1 MKTFNWNPAKNQ
13 QLIQERGLSFE
24 DILFAV
30 QNGQL
35 LDDIEHP
42 NAGRYPGQRMLVVDI
57 DGYVCLVPYV
67 ESAEDIFLKTII
79 PSRKATRQ
87 YRGEN
92 P

>member
-1 MKTFNWNPAKNQ
+1 MKTFNWNPDKNR
-13 QLIQERGLSFE
+13 QLMEERGLSFE
-24 DILFAV
+24 DVLFSL

-42 NAGRYPGQRMLVVDI
+42 NSERYSAQRMLVVDI

-67 ESAEDIFLKTII
+67 ESLDDIFLKTII

-87 YRGEN
+87 YRGDKT
-92 P
+92 